1 MRLPHSLC
9 NAAGRGCLVKPNGLH
24 NLSDTLGQLRYR
36 AATERGIIAIMKRLG
51 LLRHAKSEWDD
62 AVKRDFDRGLNARG
76 RRGAA
81 LMGEHV
87 VAQDIDWGAVFAS
100 PAVRIRETLEHARMG
115 LVPEFDERLYLASA
129 ETIVDVTS
137 AAGSTDEPEAILV
150 IGHNP
155 GLQET
160 ILNLV
165 APARENDLFRE
176 AVVKFPTASFA
187 ILDCA
192 IESWADLKPR
202 CATLVHFARPRD
214 LDTELGP
221 EY

>member
-1 MRLPHSLC
+1 
-9 NAAGRGCLVKPNGLH
+9 
-24 NLSDTLGQLRYR
+24 
-36 AATERGIIAIMKRLG
+36 MKRLG

-62 AVKRDFDRGLNARG
+62 TVKRDFDRGVNARG

-81 LMGEHV
+81 LMGEHI
-87 VAQDIDWGAVFAS
+87 VAEDIAWGALLAS
-100 PAVRIRETLEHARMG
+100 PAVRVRETLEHARLG
-115 LVPEFDERLYLASA
+115 VSPTFDERLYLASPD
-129 ETIVDVTS
+129 TILEVLQNL
-137 AAGSTDEPEAILV
+137 ANANEEPESALV

-176 AVVKFPTASFA
+176 AALKFPTAAFA
-187 ILDCA
+187 VLECPIN
-192 IESWADLKPR
+192 SWSDLKPR
-202 CATLVHFARPRD
+202 CGALVHFVRPRD

-221 EY
+221 ER

>member
-1 MRLPHSLC
+1 
-9 NAAGRGCLVKPNGLH
+9 
-24 NLSDTLGQLRYR
+24 
-36 AATERGIIAIMKRLG
+36 MKRLG

-62 AVKRDFDRGLNARG
+62 AVKRDFDRGLNDRG

-87 VAQDIDWGAVFAS
+87 VAEDIDWGLALAS
-100 PAVRIRETLEHARMG
+100 PAVRVRETLESARLG
-115 LVPEFDERLYLASA
+115 LAPVFDERLYLASA
-129 ETIVDVTS
+129 ETIADVASSKGS
-137 AAGSTDEPEAILV
+137 ADEPENILI

-176 AVVKFPTASFA
+176 AAVKFPTASFA
-187 ILDCA
+187 VLECA
-192 IESWADLKPR
+192 IDSWSDLKLR
-202 CATLVHFARPRD
+202 CATLTHFARPRD
-214 LDTELGP
+214 LDSDLGP

>member
-1 MRLPHSLC
+1 
-9 NAAGRGCLVKPNGLH
+9 
-24 NLSDTLGQLRYR
+24 
-36 AATERGIIAIMKRLG
+36 MKRLG

-87 VAQDIDWGAVFAS
+87 LSEDIDWGLAIAS
-100 PAVRIRETLEHARMG
+100 PAVRVRETLDAARIG
-115 LVPEFDERLYLASA
+115 VAPVFDEKLYLASA
-129 ETIVDVTS
+129 ETIVDVVS
-137 AAGSTDEPEAILV
+137 AHGAREEPEAILI

-155 GLQET
+155 GLQQAV
-160 ILNLV
+160 LNLV

-176 AVVKFPTASFA
+176 AAVKFPTAAFA
-187 ILDCA
+187 VLECA
-192 IESWADLKPR
+192 IDSWSALKVR
-202 CATLVHFARPRD
+202 CAKLAHFSRPRD
-214 LDTELGP
+214 LDSDLGP

>member
-1 MRLPHSLC
+1 MHMDRP
-9 NAAGRGCLVKPNGLH
+9 KK
-24 NLSDTLGQLRYR
+24 T
-36 AATERGIIAIMKRLG
+36 LG
-51 LLRHAKSEWDD
+51 LLRHAKSEWDE

-87 VAQDIDWGAVFAS
+87 VAEDIGFGLALAS
-100 PAVRIRETLEHARMG
+100 PAARIRETLDLARLGME
-115 LVPEFDERLYLASA
+115 PAFDDRLYLASP
-129 ETIVDVTS
+129 ETILDVV
-137 AAGSTDEPEAILV
+137 AHAGAEADPEPDAILV

-176 AVVKFPTASFA
+176 AVVKFPTAGFA
-187 ILDCA
+187 VLECDIA
-192 IESWADLKPR
+192 RWADLKPR
-202 CATLVHFARPRD
+202 CATLTHFMRPRD
-214 LDTELGP
+214 LDPDLGP
-221 EY
+221 GR